1 MAHSHHEHAHVLQW
15 GIFFAGLLIMSFGIV
30 LTIKADLGCAPWD
43 VLHIGLYRKF
53 GLTIGTWSI
62 IVGVAILAASALLLK
77 QFPRIGAFLNMIF
90 VGIFIDLYMMIPYLQ
105 TPETLIGKLV
115 MLLVGIVIV
124 GYGMGIYISANMG
137 AGPRDSL
144 MLALTELTGWK
155 VQNVRIAMEGLVL
168 FFGWVLGG
176 PVSIGTLIF
185 CVMIGSVA
193 GIALPQCRRATERML
208 IRPIHVRTQGLSR

>member
-1 MAHSHHEHAHVLQW
+1 M
-15 GIFFAGLLIMSFGIV
+15 GNFFVGLLIMSFGIV

-53 GLTIGTWSI
+53 GLTIGTWSM
-62 IVGVAILAASALLLK
+62 IVGVAVLTASALLLK

-90 VGIFIDLYMMIPYLQ
+90 VGIFIDLYMMIPYLR
-105 TPETLIGKLV
+105 TPHTLIGKLV
-115 MLLVGIVIV
+115 MLLVGIVIT
-124 GYGMGIYISANMG
+124 GYGIGIYISANIG

-155 VQNVRIAMEGLVL
+155 VQYIRIAMEGLVL

-185 CVMIGSVA
+185 CVMIGSVT
-193 GIALPQCRRATERML
+193 GIALPQCRRATVRML
-208 IRPIHVRTQGLSR
+208 MRQIHVRTHGLSR

>member
-1 MAHSHHEHAHVLQW
+1 MTHSYREHAQGLQW
-15 GIFFAGLLIMSFGIV
+15 GIFFVGLLIMSFGIV

-53 GLTIGTWSI
+53 GLTIGTWSM
-62 IVGVAILAASALLLK
+62 IVGVAVLTASALLLK

-90 VGIFIDLYMMIPYLQ
+90 VGIFIDLYMMIPYLR
-105 TPETLIGKLV
+105 TPHTLIGKLV
-115 MLLVGIVIV
+115 MLLVGIVIT
-124 GYGMGIYISANMG
+124 GYGMGIYISANIG

-155 VQNVRIAMEGLVL
+155 VQYIRIAMEGLVL

-185 CVMIGSVA
+185 CVMIGSVT
-193 GIALPQCRRATERML
+193 GIALPQCRRATARML
-208 IRPIHVRTQGLSR
+208 MRPIHVRTHGLSR

>member
-1 MAHSHHEHAHVLQW
+1 MTHSYREHAQGLQW
-15 GIFFAGLLIMSFGIV
+15 GIFFVGLLIMSFGIV

-53 GLTIGTWSI
+53 GLTIGTWSM
-62 IVGVAILAASALLLK
+62 IVGVAVLTASALLLK

-90 VGIFIDLYMMIPYLQ
+90 VGIFIDLYMMIPYLR
-105 TPETLIGKLV
+105 TPHTLIGKLV
-115 MLLVGIVIV
+115 MLLVGIVIT
-124 GYGMGIYISANMG
+124 GYGMGIYISANIG

-155 VQNVRIAMEGLVL
+155 VQYIRIAMEGLVL

-185 CVMIGSVA
+185 CVMIGSVT
-193 GIALPQCRRATERML
+193 GIALPQCRRATVRML
-208 IRPIHVRTQGLSR
+208 MRQIHVRTHGLSR

>member
-1 MAHSHHEHAHVLQW
+1 MAHSHRGSAQILQW

-30 LTIKADLGCAPWD
+30 LTIKADFGCAPWD
-43 VLHIGLYRKF
+43 VLHIGLYRRF

-62 IVGVAILAASALLLK
+62 IVGIAILVVSALLLK

-90 VGIFIDLYMMIPYLQ
+90 VGIFIDLYMMIPYLH
-105 TPETLIGKLV
+105 TPETLGGKLV
-115 MLLVGIVIV
+115 MLLVGIVIT

-144 MLALTELTGWK
+144 MIALMELTGWK
-155 VQNVRIAMEGLVL
+155 VQYIRIAMEGLVL

-185 CVMIGSVA
+185 CVMIGSVV
-193 GIALPQCRRATERML
+193 GIALPQCRRVTERML
-208 IRPIHVRTQGLSR
+208 IRPAHVKTNSC

>member
-1 MAHSHHEHAHVLQW
+1 MTHSYREHAQGLQW
-15 GIFFAGLLIMSFGIV
+15 GIFFVGLLIMSFGIV

-53 GLTIGTWSI
+53 GLTIGTWSM
-62 IVGVAILAASALLLK
+62 IVGVAVLTASALLLK

-90 VGIFIDLYMMIPYLQ
+90 VGIFIDLYMMIPYLR
-105 TPETLIGKLV
+105 TPHTLIGKLV
-115 MLLVGIVIV
+115 MLLVGIVIT
-124 GYGMGIYISANMG
+124 GYGMGIYISANIG

-155 VQNVRIAMEGLVL
+155 VQYIRIAMEGLVL
-168 FFGWVLGG
+168 FFGWILGG

-185 CVMIGSVA
+185 CVMIGSIT
-193 GIALPQCRRATERML
+193 GIALPQCRRATVRML
-208 IRPIHVRTQGLSR
+208 MRQIHVRTHGLSR